1 MKNCMVC
8 YCNCMY
14 RCINV
19 YRCVPRYLGIY
30 KVIEASEIIKLT
42 SRNMNS
48 MHAGSR
54 AFPFEEGSKFLGDI
68 VTDDNL
74 PEIR

>member
-1 MKNCMVC
+1 
-8 YCNCMY
+8 
-14 RCINV
+14 
-19 YRCVPRYLGIY
+19 
-30 KVIEASEIIKLT
+30 
-42 SRNMNS
+42 MNS
-48 MHAGSR
+48 VHAGSR